1 MERPLIGQ
9 FYLINYESVVLFL
22 VQWVT
27 GLLIGHRQSQFDNNV
42 CVDAKVLQIYI

>member
-1 MERPLIGQ
+1 MASMISRGSKKTGGKHMERPLIGQ

-27 GLLIGHRQSQFDNNV
+27 GLLIGHRQS
-42 CVDAKVLQIYI
+42 